1 MNWMLILKY
10 LVALCAVLSFGLNI
24 VVIVYLF
31 LRHKTRRDEMITTVI
46 NSKRFEEKLNK
57 LKSSVSKQISN
68 INITLSP
75 TAKDLIKKE
84 IIDEIR
90 YLQQLDSTEKVLKNS
105 TGTIAASHQFV
116 PIVEKKLYYA
126 TAVNEENQ
134 HTFYS
139 VSDTPTKGESIFKL
153 TELQADLCEFEVF
166 VDAYSLVLQ
175 ETEYLRGACS
185 VEKTGNVNITTIQ
198 KGLAER
204 TIDGKWAV
212 RQQAKVKID

>member
-10 LVALCAVLSFGLNI
+10 LIALCAVVSFGLNI
-24 VVIVYLF
+24 VIIVYLF
-31 LRHKTRRDEMITTVI
+31 LRHKTRREEIIMTIT
-46 NSKRFEEKLNK
+46 NSQRFEERLNR
-57 LKSSVSKQISN
+57 LKSSILKQISN

-75 TAKDLIKKE
+75 TKVDMIKKE

-90 YLQQLDSTEKVLKNS
+90 YLQQLDNTENVSKNS
-105 TGTIAASHQFV
+105 AAAGTANHQFV
-116 PIVEKKLYYA
+116 PMVEKKLYYA
-126 TAVNEENQ
+126 TAVEENQ
-134 HTFYS
+134 HTFCS
-139 VSDTPTKGESIFKL
+139 VSDTPTKDESIFKL
-153 TELQADLCEFEVF
+153 IELQTNLCEFEVY

-204 TIDGKWAV
+204 TINWKWSV
-212 RQQAKVKID
+212 KQQAKVKID

>member
-10 LVALCAVLSFGLNI
+10 LVALCAVVSFGLNI

-57 LKSSVSKQISN
+57 LKNSVSKQISN

-75 TAKDLIKKE
+75 TTKELIKKE

-90 YLQQLDSTEKVLKNS
+90 YLQQLDKTENYSKIS
-105 TGTIAASHQFV
+105 SGTVAANYQSI

-134 HTFYS
+134 DTFYS

-153 TELQADLCEFEVF
+153 TEVQANLCEFEVYA
-166 VDAYSLVLQ
+166 DAYSLILQ
-175 ETEYLRGACS
+175 EPEYLRGACS
-185 VEKTGNVNITTIQ
+185 IEKTGNINITTIQ

-212 RQQAKVKID
+212 RLQAKVKID

>member
-1 MNWMLILKY
+1 
-10 LVALCAVLSFGLNI
+10 
-24 VVIVYLF
+24 
-31 LRHKTRRDEMITTVI
+31 MITTVI

-57 LKSSVSKQISN
+57 LKNSVSKQISN

-75 TAKDLIKKE
+75 TTKELIKKE

-90 YLQQLDSTEKVLKNS
+90 YLQQLDKTENYSKIS
-105 TGTIAASHQFV
+105 TGTIAASYQFV

>member
-10 LVALCAVLSFGLNI
+10 LVALCAVVSFSLNI

-31 LRHKTRRDEMITTVI
+31 LRHKNRREEIITTII
-46 NSKRFEEKLNK
+46 NSQRFEERLNK
-57 LKSSVSKQISN
+57 VKSSISRQISN

-75 TAKDLIKKE
+75 TTKDVIKKE

-90 YLQQLDSTEKVLKNS
+90 YLQQLDKTAKVSKSSTS
-105 TGTIAASHQFV
+105 TIAASQQFV
-116 PIVEKKLYYA
+116 PIVEKKIYYA

-139 VSDTPTKGESIFKL
+139 VSDSPTKGESIFKL
-153 TELQADLCEFEVF
+153 TELQADLCEFEVY

>member
-1 MNWMLILKY
+1 MLILKY

-31 LRHKTRRDEMITTVI
+31 LRHKTRREEIITTII
-46 NSKRFEEKLNK
+46 NSQR
-57 LKSSVSKQISN
+57 LKSSISRQISN
-68 INITLSP
+68 INIPLSP
-75 TAKDLIKKE
+75 TTKELIKKE

-90 YLQQLDSTEKVLKNS
+90 YLQQLDKTENYSKISSGTVDANYQST
-105 TGTIAASHQFV
+105 
-116 PIVEKKLYYA
+116 PIVEKKIYYA

-153 TELQADLCEFEVF
+153 TELQADLCEFEVY
-166 VDAYSLVLQ
+166 VDAYSLILQ
-175 ETEYLRGACS
+175 EPEYLRGACS

-204 TIDGKWAV
+204 TIDGKWIIKK
-212 RQQAKVKID
+212 QAKIKIE

>member
-1 MNWMLILKY
+1 
-10 LVALCAVLSFGLNI
+10 
-24 VVIVYLF
+24 
-31 LRHKTRRDEMITTVI
+31 MITTVI
-46 NSKRFEEKLNK
+46 GSKRFEEKLNK

-90 YLQQLDSTEKVLKNS
+90 YLQQLDKTENYSKISSGTVDANYQST
-105 TGTIAASHQFV
+105 
-116 PIVEKKLYYA
+116 PIVEKKIYYA

-153 TELQADLCEFEVF
+153 TELQADLCEFEVY
-166 VDAYSLVLQ
+166 VDAYSLILQ
-175 ETEYLRGACS
+175 EPEYLRGACS

-204 TIDGKWAV
+204 TIDGKWIIKK
-212 RQQAKVKID
+212 QAKIKIE

>member
-31 LRHKTRRDEMITTVI
+31 LRHKTRREEIITTII
-46 NSKRFEEKLNK
+46 NSQR
-57 LKSSVSKQISN
+57 LKSSISRQISN
-68 INITLSP
+68 INIPLSP
-75 TAKDLIKKE
+75 TTKELIKKE

-90 YLQQLDSTEKVLKNS
+90 YLQQLDKTENYSKISSGTVDANYQST
-105 TGTIAASHQFV
+105 
-116 PIVEKKLYYA
+116 PIVEKKIYYA

-153 TELQADLCEFEVF
+153 TELQADLCEFEVY
-166 VDAYSLVLQ
+166 VDAYSLILQ
-175 ETEYLRGACS
+175 EPEYLRGACS

-204 TIDGKWAV
+204 TIDGKWIIKK
-212 RQQAKVKID
+212 QAKIKIE

>member
-1 MNWMLILKY
+1 
-10 LVALCAVLSFGLNI
+10 
-24 VVIVYLF
+24 
-31 LRHKTRRDEMITTVI
+31 MITTVI
-46 NSKRFEEKLNK
+46 NSKRFEDRLNN
-57 LKSSVSKQISN
+57 LKSSISKQISN

-75 TAKDLIKKE
+75 TKIDMIKKE

-90 YLQQLDSTEKVLKNS
+90 YLQQLDKTEKVSKS
-105 TGTIAASHQFV
+105 YTSTIATSQQFV
-116 PIVEKKLYYA
+116 PIVEKKIYYA

-139 VSDTPTKGESIFKL
+139 VSDSPTKGESIFKL
-153 TELQADLCEFEVF
+153 TELQVDLCEFEVY
-166 VDAYSLVLQ
+166 VDAHSLVLQ

-212 RQQAKVKID
+212 RKQAKVKID

>member
-31 LRHKTRRDEMITTVI
+31 LRHKTRREEIITTII
-46 NSKRFEEKLNK
+46 NSQRFEERLNK
-57 LKSSVSKQISN
+57 VKSSISRQISN

-75 TAKDLIKKE
+75 TTKDVIKKE

-90 YLQQLDSTEKVLKNS
+90 YLQQLDKTEKVSKSNV
-105 TGTIAASHQFV
+105 GIVAANHQSM
-116 PIVEKKLYYA
+116 PTVERKVYYA

-153 TELQADLCEFEVF
+153 TELQANLCEFEVYA
-166 VDAYSLVLQ
+166 DAYSLVLQ

-185 VEKTGNVNITTIQ
+185 VEKTGNVSITTTQ